1 MAVRPGAGLLDGRF
15 AGGQAVAEDGDY
27 RPGGGAVPVR
37 YGHRT
42 ALPRREPS
50 PGQRARPPAGAGGRT
65 RSTQRVAIAPEGT
78 PGL

>member
-37 YGHRT
+37 YGHRDSS
-42 ALPRREPS
+42 AA
-50 PGQRARPPAGAGGRT
+50 PG
-65 RSTQRVAIAPEGT
+65 AIARATSAAASRSGRQ
-78 PGL
+78 PGRAVGQGPHSGWR